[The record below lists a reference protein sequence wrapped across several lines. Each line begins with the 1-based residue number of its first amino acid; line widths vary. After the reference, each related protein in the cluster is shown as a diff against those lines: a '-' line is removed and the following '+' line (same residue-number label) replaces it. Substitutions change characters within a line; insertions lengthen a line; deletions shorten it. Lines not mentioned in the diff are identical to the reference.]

1 MPGVESPARQ
11 ISCVYSKH
19 GLMKS
24 RVIFQRLSKD
34 IYMSAIE
41 GAKNDSWMRWVL
53 YAAGIYNMVW
63 GAVAIT
69 VPLWMFRAAEMELP
83 RYPEFWQC
91 IGIIVGVYGI
101 GYIIAASDPI
111 RHWPIVFVGFLGKV
125 LGPIGF
131 AEALWSERLPLV
143 FGLNIVTND
152 LIWWIPFSLILL
164 AAWRNCGH
172 S

>member
-1 MPGVESPARQ
+1 
-11 ISCVYSKH
+11 
-19 GLMKS
+19 
-24 RVIFQRLSKD
+24 
-34 IYMSAIE
+34 MSGIE
-41 GAKNDSWMRWVL
+41 DTKADSWMRWVL

-63 GAVAIT
+63 GAVAII

-91 IGIIVGVYGI
+91 IGMIVGVYGI

-164 AAWRNCGH
+164 SAWKKRGQ
-172 S
+172 SKT

>member
-1 MPGVESPARQ
+1 
-11 ISCVYSKH
+11 
-19 GLMKS
+19 
-24 RVIFQRLSKD
+24 
-34 IYMSAIE
+34 MSAIE
-41 GAKNDSWMRWVL
+41 CTKNNSWMRWVL
-53 YAAGIYNMVW
+53 YAAGAYNIAW
-63 GAVAIT
+63 GAVAIIS
-69 VPLWMFRAAEMELP
+69 PLWMFGAAGMELP

-91 IGIIVGVYGI
+91 IGMIVGVYGI

-152 LIWWIPFSLILL
+152 LIWWVPFSLILL
-164 AAWRNCGH
+164 AAWKNRGR
-172 S
+172 SEP